1 MKRAI
6 LVLAALMLSAC
17 APAPIPSPSAS
28 AVVSP
33 APSPSV
39 TASPSASPSA
49 SLPSPSPSVSLPPT
63 VPPESVSCT
72 PDRGLPAAGDPCP
85 AAVAAVRKVVKEL
98 GGTISRIYL
107 VPAPFPCGGLWPG
120 VGSPVICFGPIVL
133 PGRTMHGWVR
143 FLGTDRVAAVS
154 LARDLPIGE
163 PIPSPLPPWRASIEA
178 FVVPPTGWQMP

>member
-6 LVLAALMLSAC
+6 LVLAALLLSAC

-39 TASPSASPSA
+39 TPSAVPSGSA
-49 SLPSPSPSVSLPPT
+49 PSSEPSVNPPPN
-63 VPPESVSCT
+63 VPPQSVTCT
-72 PDRGLPAAGDPCP
+72 PDAGLPAAGDPCP
-85 AAVAAVRKVVKEL
+85 AAVAAVRAAVKSI
-98 GGTISRIYL
+98 GRTISRIYL

-120 VGSPVICFGPIVL
+120 VGSPVICLGPIVF
-133 PGRTMHGWVR
+133 PGRSMHGWVR

-154 LARDLPIGE
+154 LTRDLPIGK

-178 FVVPPTGWQMP
+178 FVVPPAGWQMP